1 MKRAKKSSHGD
12 YTDFLTAIRTFECS
26 IDPLDADYYDQ
37 HYDDQQAVTYQQ
49 VESPGRVVRSK
60 SGAPLVSTTSIKDY
74 FIKLGVDKFYI
85 RGSGDPAMFRTMQ
98 YAVMNYLGFVGY
110 QFSEHDLW
118 DLGYYTHYDS
128 NGLPMYYSDVDVSN
142 WANGVRDK
150 IMEFPEGKIHITDVN
165 TWRGTFTGKHGI
177 NSFED
182 VINPDKQE
190 FIALDH
196 FDNKYQNIVLQLAEH
211 GEKLSNYL
219 GKTVR
224 WSECQPVLT
233 PPDDRPNDV
242 EITLSGLLAGA
253 HLRGAEGVVALLINH
268 ENHADE
274 NGTAILQYVY
284 DFGGYTTPY
293 AGSAAD

>member
-1 MKRAKKSSHGD
+1 MKHTNNNNHGD

-26 IDPLDADYYDQ
+26 IDPLQSDYYDQ
-37 HYDDQQAVTYQQ
+37 HYDDDKAVTYQQ
-49 VESPGRVVRSK
+49 VEYPGRVIRDK
-60 SGAPLVSTTSIKDY
+60 NGIPKVSTTSVKGY
-74 FIKLGVDKFYI
+74 FTKLGVDKFYT
-85 RGSGDPAMFRTMQ
+85 RGSSDPKMFRTMQ

-118 DLGYYTHYDS
+118 DLGYYSHYDS

-142 WANGVRDK
+142 WSNGVRDK
-150 IMEFPEGKIHITDVN
+150 IMVFPEGKIHVTDVN
-165 TWRGTFTGKHGI
+165 TWQGTFTGKHDI
-177 NSFED
+177 NSFDD

-196 FDNKYQNIVLQLAEH
+196 FDNKYQNIVLQLSVL
-211 GEKLSNYL
+211 GKKLDDYL
-219 GKTVR
+219 GTTLR
-224 WSECQPVLT
+224 WSTCEPPLT
-233 PPDDRPNDV
+233 PPGSRPDSV

-253 HLRGAEGVVALLINH
+253 HLRGAEGVVALLVNH

-293 AGSAAD
+293 GKSVAA